1 MQLNSYK
8 MSQIK
13 MNLHYIAHIIS
24 VILIAW
30 MISIIFKTD
39 NERESLSNQLVE
51 LGQAIEANE
60 QAHVKMQFAFIKAD
74 KELKLFQES
83 TARLSTL
90 LQKQKN
96 ETKKYRVKVLE
107 LDSVVA
113 HDSARNEVSRFYSE
127 IETKF

>member
-1 MQLNSYK
+1 
-8 MSQIK
+8 
-13 MNLHYIAHIIS
+13 MNRHYIAHAIS
-24 VILIAW
+24 VIVIAW
-30 MISIIFKTD
+30 MISIILKTD
-39 NERESLSNQLVE
+39 NERESLSEQLVE
-51 LGQAIEANE
+51 LGQAIEAKE
-60 QAHVKMQFAFIKAD
+60 QAHLKMEYAFMKAD
-74 KELKLFQES
+74 KELKIFQES

-127 IETKF
+127 IESKF

>member
-1 MQLNSYK
+1 
-8 MSQIK
+8 

-24 VILIAW
+24 VTVIAW
-30 MISIIFKTD
+30 MISIIAITD
-39 NERESLSNQLVE
+39 NERESLSEQLVE
-51 LGQAIEANE
+51 LGQAIEAKE
-60 QAHVKMQFAFIKAD
+60 QAHLKMEYAFMKAD

-113 HDSARNEVSRFYSE
+113 HDSARNEVARFYSE
-127 IETKF
+127 LESEF

>member
-1 MQLNSYK
+1 MKLK
-8 MSQIK
+8 P

-24 VILIAW
+24 VTVIAW
-30 MISIIFKTD
+30 MISIIAITD
-39 NERESLSNQLVE
+39 NERESLSEQLVE
-51 LGQAIEANE
+51 LGQAIEAKE
-60 QAHVKMQFAFIKAD
+60 QAHLKMEYAFMKAD

-107 LDSVVA
+107 LDSAIA
-113 HDSARNEVSRFYSE
+113 HDSARNEVARFYSE
-127 IETKF
+127 LESNI

>member
-1 MQLNSYK
+1 
-8 MSQIK
+8 

-24 VILIAW
+24 VTVIAW
-30 MISIIFKTD
+30 MISIIAITD
-39 NERESLSNQLVE
+39 NERESLSEQLVE
-51 LGQAIEANE
+51 LGQAIEAKE
-60 QAHVKMQFAFIKAD
+60 QAHLKMEYAFMKAD

-107 LDSVVA
+107 LDSAIA
-113 HDSARNEVSRFYSE
+113 HDSARNEVARFYSE
-127 IETKF
+127 LESEF